1 MNIDDRQQEQTP
13 YVEDTA
19 LTWKTMSR
27 AGRVAVSAGI
37 LAVGAFTIA
46 GPAMPVMA
54 QILGFVDPNHKLLD
68 SADAQ
73 TVPTLGQS
81 IPGANGG
88 GIAPAPGAPIGAG
101 PDAGAIGG
109 AGQAAGALGGA
120 VQSNIQAV
128 PPVSVKPKTN
138 GGSSGSTVQLPA
150 TTPNFGNTTSATP
163 SAGAGTNGSTGSGK
177 GGRGG
182 YGGEHERGDRQ
193 GGENEGSD
201 D

>member
-1 MNIDDRQQEQTP
+1 MNIDERQQEPTP

-27 AGRVAVSAGI
+27 AGRVAVSAGV

-68 SADAQ
+68 SADAE
-73 TVPTLGQS
+73 TVPSLGQS
-81 IPGANGG
+81 IPGADGS
-88 GIAPAPGAPIGAG
+88 GIAPAPAAPSGAG
-101 PDAGAIGG
+101 PDAGAVAG
-109 AGQAAGALGGA
+109 AGVSPQ
-120 VQSNIQAV
+120 NIQTV
-128 PPVSVKPKTN
+128 PATVF
-138 GGSSGSTVQLPA
+138 GQGSNSGSTASQSQQKVQLPA

-163 SAGAGTNGSTGSGK
+163 SAGGGANGSTGSGK

-182 YGGEHERGDRQ
+182 AGGYGGEHD
-193 GGENEGSD
+193 GGEHEYEGSD